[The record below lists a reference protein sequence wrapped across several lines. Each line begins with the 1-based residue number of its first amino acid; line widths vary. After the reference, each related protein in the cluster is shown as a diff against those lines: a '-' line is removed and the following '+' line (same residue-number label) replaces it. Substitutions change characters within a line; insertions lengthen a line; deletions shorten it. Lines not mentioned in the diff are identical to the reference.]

1 MATAGCARMR
11 IVIVTSLTQV
21 SGRIGELGGLI
32 MGSKC
37 PVCGG
42 TEDSRRVI
50 FTTLLRGK
58 LLSIEQVPAL
68 VCRQCGEETFSA
80 DTVKRTEALLASQPT
95 PSRVAEVPVYTLDAA

>member
-1 MATAGCARMR
+1 MT
-11 IVIVTSLTQV
+11 
-21 SGRIGELGGLI
+21 
-32 MGSKC
+32 SKC

-42 TEDSRRVI
+42 TEDSRRVT
-50 FTTLLRGK
+50 FTAVLRGK

-80 DTVKRTEALLASQPT
+80 DTVKRIEALLASQPT